1 MEALSIT
8 KKQDR
13 LPLFMAVAAAG
24 MLLFY
29 LFIPVAPLRW
39 HDLYLSYGKTAIVA
53 MAAVYFYCRG
63 FSGTME
69 IKLVLYYTIWFF
81 LSRLLNHDLYLQNEL
96 DITLSRLL
104 CCVMLPVGM
113 LLTADQRRRLLDC
126 VVAVA
131 CLFYFV
137 TALIGLYA
145 CIFGVFFYVPP
156 EGAVFGIDNYY
167 YGYSFYYIIAWETNR
182 TISAVWFY
190 LAWCMMVYEFFRCE
204 NKLWR
209 IPITLAWLVFHLA
222 IAFCFC
228 RSIKLAVCANTVM
241 LVVLWCVQKLRTRS
255 KGLRTALI
263 VVLAA
268 ASFLLSYKSFDL
280 MTGAAEFVYNQLDT
294 DIERTSDMFF
304 GPNYRK
310 RNEEHQTFSDNRDMD
325 YTVGKLSGRSAIYK
339 SVIPA
344 LKAEPRRILIGKLSH
359 KVMDYAHTVLDYPY
373 FHIHNYLLQV
383 LLLTGLP
390 GFLLVLAFSVLLVIR
405 CVRLFFSEAALTEK
419 LLVLPISGIFM
430 YGMLETI
437 LFTDSADQRAL
448 TDFRELFF
456 FLLAG
461 FVLAAYYEQFPASP
475 KTQSVME

>member
-8 KKQDR
+8 KKEDR

-53 MAAVYFYCRG
+53 MAAVYFFCRG
-63 FSGTME
+63 FSGTVE
-69 IKLVLYYTIWFF
+69 IKLVLYYTVWFF

-104 CCVMLPVGM
+104 CCVMLPVGT

-131 CLFYFV
+131 GLFYLV
-137 TALIGLYA
+137 TACIGLYA
-145 CIFGVFFYVPP
+145 CIFGVYFYMPP
-156 EGAVFGIDNYY
+156 EGAVFGIDNFY

-190 LAWCMMVYEFFRCE
+190 LAWCMMAYEFFRCD

-209 IPITLAWLVFHLA
+209 IPITLTWLIFHLA

-228 RSIKLAVCANTVM
+228 RSIKLAVCVNVAMVA
-241 LVVLWCVQKLRTRS
+241 VLWGMQKLRSRPR
-255 KGLRTALI
+255 GVRAALL
-263 VVLAA
+263 VLFAA
-268 ASFLLSYKSFDL
+268 VSFLLSYKSFDL
-280 MTGAAEFVYNQLDT
+280 MTGAAEIAYNALDT
-294 DIERTSDMFF
+294 DIERTSDQFF
-304 GPNYRK
+304 GPEYQK
-310 RNEEHQTFSDNRDMD
+310 RNEEHQSFADNRDMNFSV
-325 YTVGKLSGRSAIYK
+325 TKLSGRSAIYK

-359 KVMDYAHTVLDYPY
+359 KVMDYTRKVLNYPY
-373 FHIHNYLLQV
+373 YHIHNYLLQV

-405 CVRLFFSEAALTEK
+405 CIRFFFSGAALSDK
-419 LLVLPISGIFM
+419 LLVLPITGVFM

-461 FVLAAYYEQFPASP
+461 FVLAAYYEQFPAH
-475 KTQSVME
+475 KNHNQ

>member
-113 LLTADQRRRLLDC
+113 LLKPDERRRLLDF

-228 RSIKLAVCANTVM
+228 RSIKLAVCANVVM
-241 LVVLWCVQKLRTRS
+241 LVVLWCLKGLRIRS

-294 DIERTSDMFF
+294 DIERTSDAFF

>member
-53 MAAVYFYCRG
+53 MAAVYFFCRG
-63 FSGTME
+63 FSGTVE
-69 IKLVLYYTIWFF
+69 IKLVLYYTVWFF

-104 CCVMLPVGM
+104 CCVMLPVGT
-113 LLTADQRRRLLDC
+113 LLTAEQRRRLLDC
-126 VVAVA
+126 IVAVA
-131 CLFYFV
+131 CLFYLV
-137 TALIGLYA
+137 TACIGLYA
-145 CIFGVFFYVPP
+145 CIFGVYFYMPP
-156 EGAVFGIDNYY
+156 EGAVFGIDNFY
-167 YGYSFYYIIAWETNR
+167 YGYTFYYIIAWETNR

-190 LAWCMMVYEFFRCE
+190 LAWCMMAYEFFRCE

-209 IPITLAWLVFHLA
+209 VPITITWLVFHLA

-228 RSIKLAVCANTVM
+228 RSVKLAVCVNVAMVAVLWGLRSLHARPRGVRTA
-241 LVVLWCVQKLRTRS
+241 LVVL
-255 KGLRTALI
+255 
-263 VVLAA
+263 LAA

-280 MTGAAEFVYNQLDT
+280 MTGAAEFVYNRLDT
-294 DIERTSDMFF
+294 DIERTSDAFF
-304 GPNYRK
+304 GQEYQE
-310 RNEEHQTFSDNRDMD
+310 RNEEHQSFADNRDMNFSV
-325 YTVGKLSGRSAIYK
+325 TKLSGRSAIYK
-339 SVIPA
+339 SVLPA

-359 KVMDYAHTVLDYPY
+359 KVMDYTRKVLNYPY
-373 FHIHNYLLQV
+373 YHIHNYLLQV

-405 CVRLFFSEAALTEK
+405 CIRFFFSGAALSDK
-419 LLVLPISGIFM
+419 VLVLPITGILM

-437 LFTDSADQRAL
+437 IFTDSADQRAL

-461 FVLAAYYEQFPASP
+461 FVLAAYYEQFPVHKNP
-475 KTQSVME
+475 NQ

>member
-1 MEALSIT
+1 MEALSINE
-8 KKQDR
+8 KQDR
-13 LPLFMAVAAAG
+13 LPLFMAVAAAC

-53 MAAVYFYCRG
+53 MAAVYFFCRG
-63 FSGTME
+63 FSGTVE
-69 IKLVLYYTIWFF
+69 IKLVLYYTVWFF

-228 RSIKLAVCANTVM
+228 RSIKLAVCANAVM
-241 LVVLWCVQKLRTRS
+241 LVVLWCLQKLRTRS

-304 GPNYRK
+304 GPNYLR
-310 RNEEHQTFSDNRDMD
+310 RNEEYQTFSDNRDMD

-405 CVRLFFSEAALTEK
+405 CVRLFFSGAALTEK

>member
-1 MEALSIT
+1 MSM
-8 KKQDR
+8 DNSR
-13 LPLFMAVAAAG
+13 NRAARQFVKEWSG
-24 MLLFY
+24 KGYEKGETQRFWIDLL
-29 LFIPVAPLRW
+29 
-39 HDLYLSYGKTAIVA
+39 HT
-53 MAAVYFYCRG
+53 
-63 FSGTME
+63 
-69 IKLVLYYTIWFF
+69 
-81 LSRLLNHDLYLQNEL
+81 
-96 DITLSRLL
+96 
-104 CCVMLPVGM
+104 
-113 LLTADQRRRLLDC
+113 
-126 VVAVA
+126 
-131 CLFYFV
+131 
-137 TALIGLYA
+137 
-145 CIFGVFFYVPP
+145 
-156 EGAVFGIDNYY
+156 VFGIDNYY

-190 LAWCMMVYEFFRCE
+190 LAWCMMAYEFFRCE

-241 LVVLWCVQKLRTRS
+241 LVVLWCLQKLRTRS

-304 GPNYRK
+304 GPNYLR
-310 RNEEHQTFSDNRDMD
+310 RNEEYQTFSDNRDMD

-405 CVRLFFSEAALTEK
+405 CVRLFFSGAALTEK

>member
-182 TISAVWFY
+182 TISSVWFY

-209 IPITLAWLVFHLA
+209 IPICLAWLVFHLA

-241 LVVLWCVQKLRTRS
+241 LVVLWCLKGLRIRS

-263 VVLAA
+263 AVLAA
-268 ASFLLSYKSFDL
+268 VSFLLSYKSFDL
-280 MTGAAEFVYNQLDT
+280 MTGASEFVYNQLDT
-294 DIERTSDMFF
+294 DIERTSDAFF

-339 SVIPA
+339 SVLPA

>member
-182 TISAVWFY
+182 TISSVWFY

-228 RSIKLAVCANTVM
+228 RSIKLAVCANAVM
-241 LVVLWCVQKLRTRS
+241 LVVLWCLQKLRTRS

-304 GPNYRK
+304 GPNYLR
-310 RNEEHQTFSDNRDMD
+310 RNEEYQTFSDNRDMD

-405 CVRLFFSEAALTEK
+405 CVRLFFSGAALTEK

>member
-1 MEALSIT
+1 METLSIT

-228 RSIKLAVCANTVM
+228 RSIKLAVCANAVM
-241 LVVLWCVQKLRTRS
+241 LVVLWCLQKLRTRS

-304 GPNYRK
+304 GPNYLR
-310 RNEEHQTFSDNRDMD
+310 RNEEYQTFSDNRDMD